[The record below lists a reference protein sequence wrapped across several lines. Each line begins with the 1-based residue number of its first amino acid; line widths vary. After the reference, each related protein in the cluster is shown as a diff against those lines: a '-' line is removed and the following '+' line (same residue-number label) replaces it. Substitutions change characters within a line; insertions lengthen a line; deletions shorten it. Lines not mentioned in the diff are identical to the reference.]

1 MITLGSILRHDAAK
15 KFLFLREKIS
25 GRRKLIKEF
34 THSYP
39 EFVFWIF
46 PDGTLF
52 DAKDA
57 HRKNVPKGYDFILKD
72 EPYYGGFLRG
82 RIARFFD
89 DQIIVIYCE
98 SAVLATQIDKI
109 QQFLDGMSQAPV
121 PIDPTTLVV
130 SDNGDIYGTL
140 ADLEK
145 RADLF

>member
-1 MITLGSILRHDAAK
+1 MITLGSVLRADAAK

-39 EFVFWIF
+39 EFVFWVF

-57 HRKNVPKGYDFILKD
+57 HKQNVPKGYDFILKD
-72 EPYYGGFLRG
+72 EPHYGGFLRG

-98 SAVLATQIDKI
+98 APALAYQIDKI
-109 QQFLDGMSQAPV
+109 QQFLEGMKQAPV
-121 PIDPTTLVV
+121 PIDETTLIV

-140 ADLEK
+140 ADLEE
-145 RADLF
+145 RSHL